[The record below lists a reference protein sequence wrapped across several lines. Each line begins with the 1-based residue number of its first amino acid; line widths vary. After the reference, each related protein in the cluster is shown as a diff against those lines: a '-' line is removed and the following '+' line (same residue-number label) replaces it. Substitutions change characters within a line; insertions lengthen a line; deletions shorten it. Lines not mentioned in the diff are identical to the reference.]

1 MLPILAGILSSL
13 ISNNLP
19 TVAQAVVDKGL
30 DYVQDKIG
38 MELKPDMTPEMIQE
52 VKKAAMQHEEFKV
65 SEANKNTANARDM
78 QKEALKQ
85 DDLFSKRYVYY
96 LSTFWSV
103 VSTLYIF
110 GITFLEVPL
119 ASIRYSDTI
128 LGFLLGTIIA
138 SIINYFLGSSSGS
151 DKKTELLQKGKQNE

>member
-78 QKEALKQ
+78 NTRIQDSVAASWLSKNAAYLLDFVVVLATIILSGFAYFHGVPETNKELVYMALGS
-85 DDLFSKRYVYY
+85 L
-96 LSTFWSV
+96 
-103 VSTLYIF
+103 
-110 GITFLEVPL
+110 ITMMG
-119 ASIRYSDTI
+119 TI
-128 LGFLLGTIIA
+128 LNFHR
-138 SIINYFLGSSSGS
+138 GSSSGS
-151 DKKTELLQKGKQNE
+151 EKKTEMMSRKTE